1 MTNFGEIPPLSASS
15 NVFYSYMLS
24 ANYVTI
30 GLLNTLIVDI
40 ADLKTQ
46 LDDVNTSIDK
56 GSNAASLLASEY
68 FSNQDL
74 DGDSLIYG
82 VDFYITDCPAM
93 LSTIPARG
101 TIRTWAQYKD
111 LHPDL
116 F

>member
-1 MTNFGEIPPLSASS
+1 MTDFGEIPPLSASS

-24 ANYVTI
+24 ASYVTI
-30 GLLNTLIVDI
+30 DLLNTLIADI
-40 ADLKTQ
+40 GEIKTQ
-46 LDDVNTSIDK
+46 LDDINQ

-74 DGDSLIYG
+74 DGDGLIYG
-82 VDFYITDCPAM
+82 VDFYISDPPEM

-111 LHPDL
+111 SHPEL